1 MPIDQVSS
9 GTARPETT
17 MSPAALTA
25 KFRAPACRKSS
36 AARSTDQPFTRPDGL
51 SSPETALGRV
61 DCRARTGPSS
71 VDPEAS
77 IPPTGDEEYLGVAHI
92 ELTGPGSLGAGHGYA
107 ARLSQT
113 CTDRTLRFGGRSLL
127 LNSKSDLTAG
137 SLSLL
142 SRRRPP
148 VARAPVQ
155 TAASTGL
162 DERVVILIVALAV
175 VACAGLIASFHGL
188 VRTVSSDPGRVA
200 TIIALT
206 LALQMFSVQVYGRGS
221 VGVSGIGF
229 LTSAILFDVGTTMAI
244 AVLAAI
250 VQWIRTRSPLYKA
263 VFDAANFSVSGA
275 AAALVF
281 QLVNGG
287 WRLPAAILAGALF
300 AALNNGVLC
309 LVMSLTER
317 TSWKTIWFERFH
329 WARFHFALFGPVA
342 LAATI
347 AYKQIG
353 TAGLVAFTL
362 PPALMILSVRQ
373 YIARTTAAVEEIR
386 EANLNLRRAHKD
398 TIAALSRSMEAK
410 DLYTGGHTERVA
422 AVAVGLARKL
432 GFKDD
437 ELEAIEIGALLHDIG
452 KIGIPGH
459 VLRKPGKL
467 NEEEWELIKTH
478 PVISDYILSE
488 LDLHPFVRQ
497 CARSSHE
504 RIDGT
509 GYPDGLSGDEIPLP
523 ARIVLVADALDAL
536 TTTRPYRPARPML
549 GALAEIRAHT
559 GTQFCP
565 RVVDALE
572 DLWRTEPAVFSA
584 EAAAPAIPQLMI
596 TQLQWPDAATD
607 AA

>member
-1 MPIDQVSS
+1 
-9 GTARPETT
+9 
-17 MSPAALTA
+17 MSTPA
-25 KFRAPACRKSS
+25 
-36 AARSTDQPFTRPDGL
+36 
-51 SSPETALGRV
+51 
-61 DCRARTGPSS
+61 
-71 VDPEAS
+71 
-77 IPPTGDEEYLGVAHI
+77 
-92 ELTGPGSLGAGHGYA
+92 
-107 ARLSQT
+107 
-113 CTDRTLRFGGRSLL
+113 
-127 LNSKSDLTAG
+127 
-137 SLSLL
+137 
-142 SRRRPP
+142 
-148 VARAPVQ
+148 
-155 TAASTGL
+155 GL
-162 DERVVILIVALAV
+162 DERVVILIIVLALA
-175 VACAGLIASFHGL
+175 ACGSLIATSHGL
-188 VRTVSSDPGRVA
+188 VATASSDPGRIA
-200 TIIALT
+200 TLLALT

-221 VGVSGIGF
+221 VGVAAIGI
-229 LTSAILFDVGTTMAI
+229 LASAFLFDIGTTMAI
-244 AVLAAI
+244 AVMAAI
-250 VQWIRTRSPLYKA
+250 VQWIRTRSQAYKA
-263 VFDAANFSVSGA
+263 VFDAANFSLSGA
-275 AAALVF
+275 AAAFLF
-281 QLVNGG
+281 QLLGG
-287 WRLPAAILAGALF
+287 WRLPAAVLAGVLF
-300 AALNNGVLC
+300 AVLNNGFLS
-309 LVMSLTER
+309 LVMSLSEHTP
-317 TSWKTIWFERFH
+317 WKTIWFERFH

-353 TAGLVAFTL
+353 TPGLVAFTL

-432 GFKDD
+432 GFRDE

-467 NEEEWELIKTH
+467 TADEWDLIKTH

-504 RIDGT
+504 RIDGA
-509 GYPDGLSGDEIPLP
+509 GYPDGLRGEEIPLP

-536 TTTRPYRPARPML
+536 TSTRPYRPARPIL

-559 GTQFCP
+559 DTQFCP

-572 DLWRTEPAVFSA
+572 ELWRKEPGVFSGEATPPAV
-584 EAAAPAIPQLMI
+584 PQMMV
-596 TQLQWPDAATD
+596 TQLQSRDAATD